1 MTTDPLK
8 IAIKGSTQDHLPI
21 EDIVDGVV
29 IMKDGSCASIMQ
41 ISSVNFD
48 LLSEKEQSA
57 LVAAYGGILNSL
69 NFPIQI
75 VVKSSTK
82 DVGVYLKRL
91 LEAEKKQTNKLLK
104 ERIKNYRKFIDE
116 TVKKNDV
123 LSKTFYIVIKFSSLE
138 LGIKTAGVQTITNL
152 FNKKVTSLPYP
163 KAEILEK
170 AKAKN
175 VAIHLPEDSVIADK
189 FDAASNTD
197 IRPSD
202 AIPDGWMGLDIGPKA
217 TGIFSEIINKSKTI
231 LWNGPV
237 GVFEFDNFSNGTFM
251 VADAVVKA
259 TEKGAFSL
267 EGGGDTISSIN
278 KFKLADKFNYVS
290 TAGGA
295 MLEFC
300 EGRQLPGI
308 RSILED

>member
-170 AKAKN
+170 AKA
-175 VAIHLPEDSVIADK
+175 
-189 FDAASNTD
+189 
-197 IRPSD
+197 
-202 AIPDGWMGLDIGPKA
+202 
-217 TGIFSEIINKSKTI
+217 
-231 LWNGPV
+231 
-237 GVFEFDNFSNGTFM
+237 
-251 VADAVVKA
+251 
-259 TEKGAFSL
+259 SL
-267 EGGGDTISSIN
+267 EPKRDHLVRLFSRLGLEIFPLTNRQSIELFYKIYNEEVATNQKMETI
-278 KFKLADKFNYVS
+278 NYQNPIV
-290 TAGGA
+290 TTK
-295 MLEFC
+295 
-300 EGRQLPGI
+300 
-308 RSILED
+308 